1 MLFYDYL
8 QQLCFVHACV
18 HVCVGAW
25 GVLLQHEAITKE
37 YLVAALLCISKGLT
51 SVIETN
57 VIRLTVDMGTRAYV
71 HEISD
76 LVCNLGNLQSL
87 EFVRCSSNPQYS
99 LVALEEDGL
108 INLVAS
114 LDFIAPKLTA
124 LSISMQ
130 MISNT
135 IGHMIAESLTEWGRH
150 LDHLQLSDDM
160 YISDSDIAAV
170 VRRHTGLKSLVIEN
184 CPCVT
189 SNVLS
194 ELKGVEHVQI
204 NGSRVWV
211 MIDE

>member
-1 MLFYDYL
+1 M
-8 QQLCFVHACV
+8 
-18 HVCVGAW
+18 CVGAW

-37 YLVAALLCISKGLT
+37 YLVAALLCISKGLASLIKT
-51 SVIETN
+51 TLISMK
-57 VIRLTVDMGTRAYV
+57 VDMGTRAYV

-76 LVCNLGNLQSL
+76 LLCNLVNLQSL

-124 LSISMQ
+124 LSISME
-130 MISNT
+130 NT
-135 IGHMIAESLTEWGRH
+135 SGHMITESLTEWGRH
-150 LDHLQLSDDM
+150 LDHLQLSDGM

-170 VRRHTGLKSLVIEN
+170 VRSHTGLKSLVIEN

-204 NGSRVWV
+204 NGTRVWV
-211 MIDE
+211 MSDE

>member
-1 MLFYDYL
+1 M
-8 QQLCFVHACV
+8 CV
-18 HVCVGAW
+18 CMCVGAW
-25 GVLLQHEAITKE
+25 GVLLEHEAITKE
-37 YLVAALLCISKGLT
+37 YLVAALLCISKGLASLIKT
-51 SVIETN
+51 TVRS
-57 VIRLTVDMGTRAYV
+57 LTVDMGTRAYV

-87 EFVRCSSNPQYS
+87 EFVRCSNTPQYS

-130 MISNT
+130 MGVSNT

-204 NGSRVWV
+204 NGSRAWV